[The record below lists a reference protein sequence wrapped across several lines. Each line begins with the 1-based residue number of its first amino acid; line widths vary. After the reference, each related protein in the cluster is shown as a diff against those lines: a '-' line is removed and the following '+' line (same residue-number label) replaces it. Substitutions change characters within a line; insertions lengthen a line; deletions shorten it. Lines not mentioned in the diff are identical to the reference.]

1 MKAKPIWLKRLVALA
16 VLIVA
21 CALLLACSSGNPG
34 SGALPKA
41 VGAADE
47 TAALQTLRTIASAEA
62 QLKATSGAY
71 GGFSTLVAGGFLD
84 NRFNGDTPN
93 LRGYRFTLK
102 ATESD
107 FALNAD
113 PQTTEAQPTTGGRHF
128 YLDSFD
134 NAVHVNSAGPASRN
148 DPNL

>member
-1 MKAKPIWLKRLVALA
+1 MKTKSIWLNRFVALA
-16 VLIVA
+16 VLLVV
-21 CALLLACSSGNPG
+21 CVLLLACSTGNPG

-71 GGFSTLVAGGFLD
+71 GGFGSLVAGGFLD

-102 ATESD
+102 ATEAD

-113 PQTTEAQPTTGGRHF
+113 PQNTESQPATGGRHF